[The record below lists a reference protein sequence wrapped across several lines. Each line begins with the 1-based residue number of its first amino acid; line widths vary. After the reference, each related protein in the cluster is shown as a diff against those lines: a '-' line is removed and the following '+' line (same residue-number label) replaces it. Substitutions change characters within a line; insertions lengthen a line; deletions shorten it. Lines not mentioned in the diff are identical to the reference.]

1 MGKVYLFEQA
11 TMMQKGKKPLTISHE
26 VALKNGVGRNTVRV
40 MKGKRVVKKVVRRI
54 GKTRK
59 NRRS

>member
-40 MKGKRVVKKVVRRI
+40 RRGKRVIKKVVRRI
-54 GKTRK
+54 GTKTRK
-59 NRRS
+59 NR